1 MKCGCH
7 DLAGEAASARSHRDR
22 DEALHP
28 PRASAMQSPL
38 LRPRHGASGV
48 WTPSCISSAHSRSS
62 SAHALSPL
70 EIFTETSADAEHL
83 RQALSGVGCLA
94 LLHRHEHGIPTH
106 PHGLAVRPVRRR
118 ARPGQPRCRTTLPTP
133 ASRARAA
140 LPGAAAAC
148 PQPPVHC
155 RSAHAPFGRAARRT
169 HRAQRPA
176 LRHNHRRA
184 GASPDAP
191 LRGRLRAP

>member
-48 WTPSCISSAHSRSS
+48 WTPSCISSTHSRSS

-70 EIFTETSADAEHL
+70 EILS
-83 RQALSGVGCLA
+83 SGVGCLA

-184 GASPDAP
+184 RPSPDAP

>member
-48 WTPSCISSAHSRSS
+48 WTPSCISSTHSRSS

-70 EIFTETSADAEHL
+70 EILS
-83 RQALSGVGCLA
+83 SGVGCLA

-118 ARPGQPRCRTTLPTP
+118 ARPGHVSNCEGESHVLQGLN
-133 ASRARAA
+133 
-140 LPGAAAAC
+140 
-148 PQPPVHC
+148 HC
-155 RSAHAPFGRAARRT
+155 NTCVMSCITSDDF
-169 HRAQRPA
+169 QYM
-176 LRHNHRRA
+176 
-184 GASPDAP
+184 
-191 LRGRLRAP
+191 